1 MAKLNAAIKFD
12 GKWFVARCLDLP
24 VTSQGET
31 LEEAKSNLAEAIK
44 LYIETWGADELESSV
59 GDPELVKA
67 ESPYEPPA
75 GCLRPLANRRADAP
89 RSRTRDAA

>member
-24 VTSQGET
+24 VTSQGAT
-31 LEEAKSNLAEAIK
+31 LEEAKSNLTEAIE

-59 GDPELVKA
+59 GEPELAKVEVA
-67 ESPYEPPA
+67 V
-75 GCLRPLANRRADAP
+75 
-89 RSRTRDAA
+89 

>member
-31 LEEAKSNLAEAIK
+31 LEEAKSHLGEAIE

-59 GDPELVKA
+59 GDPELAKVEVA
-67 ESPYEPPA
+67 V
-75 GCLRPLANRRADAP
+75 
-89 RSRTRDAA
+89 